1 MNSHYNI
8 HLSWNV
14 KIRSYKKL
22 VVKTR
27 HPDTLCGFKCD
38 YMQTDVSVLTGA
50 HPNLVICI
58 SGEL

>member
-8 HLSWNV
+8 HLYWNV

-27 HPDTLCGFKCD
+27 LCGFKCD